1 MAETKSRAS
10 FAHGECLIA
19 SSQTQTHSWC
29 YILLENWVFQLFLN
43 FTPKSNLRFCGSM
56 AEIEGSQPR
65 VPGIHCITRF
75 SILSQVFPCLI
86 ADSGGTIY
94 LVLILQGDVYEATGC
109 DFLGV
114 WHIRT
119 VGSDVSIPP
128 PLSVRVGSSCS
139 YHTISKTNCEPDS
152 VSKARVCRSQDTFL
166 QETW

>member
-1 MAETKSRAS
+1 
-10 FAHGECLIA
+10 
-19 SSQTQTHSWC
+19 
-29 YILLENWVFQLFLN
+29 
-43 FTPKSNLRFCGSM
+43 M

-75 SILSQVFPCLI
+75 SILSHVFPCLI

-109 DFLGV
+109 GFLGV
-114 WHIRT
+114 WYIRT
-119 VGSDVSIPP
+119 VGSDVSITP
-128 PLSVRVGSSCS
+128 PLSVRVESSCS
-139 YHTISKTNCEPDS
+139 YHTISKTNREPDS